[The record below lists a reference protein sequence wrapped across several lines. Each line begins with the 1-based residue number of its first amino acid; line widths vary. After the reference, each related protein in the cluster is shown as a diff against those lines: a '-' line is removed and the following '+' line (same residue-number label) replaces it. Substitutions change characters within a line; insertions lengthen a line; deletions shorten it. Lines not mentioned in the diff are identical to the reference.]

1 MAARFRTGTTG
12 VRGDYQRRRNA
23 TEAIFYPVIKLTDGR
38 GNERKVH
45 DPANP
50 LTRMVWQ
57 IPQRGAKA
65 EVTGQQT
72 INVIRIGVSTDVPGV
87 ALNSRVEFDG
97 KSWDVVSPP
106 AYHAGGGRHT
116 RHYSMDVRERP

>member
-1 MAARFRTGTTG
+1 MT
-12 VRGDYQRRRNA
+12 YQRRRNA
-23 TEAIFYPVIKLTDGR
+23 TEATFFPVVKQTTRR
-38 GNERKVH
+38 GDERKVH
-45 DPANP
+45 DESNP
-50 LTRMVWQ
+50 LVRQVWQ

-87 ALNSRVEFDG
+87 ALNSRVYFDG
-97 KSWDVVSPP
+97 KAWDVVSPP

-116 RHYSMDVRERP
+116 RHYSMDVRERPEPAPDS

>member
-1 MAARFRTGTTG
+1 MT
-12 VRGDYQRRRNA
+12 YQRKRKG
-23 TEAIFYPVIKLTDGR
+23 TDAIFYPIVKQADNR

-45 DPANP
+45 DESNP
-50 LTRMVWQ
+50 IHRKVWQ

-72 INVIRIGVSTDVPGV
+72 INVVRIGVATDVPGV

-97 KSWDVVSPP
+97 KVWDVVSPP
-106 AYHAGGGRHT
+106 ALHAGGGRHT